1 MLRESAELRQVVLL
15 KDIPDLTE
23 IKLNSETRAPLVE
36 GVKRKISDVDK
47 RALEEAIRIKESVG
61 GEVIALSMGD
71 EKTKTALLE
80 AMAMGADSA
89 FIVDEPRFKD
99 VDANA
104 TCKVL
109 KKALDHIGEYDLVL
123 AGEMSLDSLGSQ
135 VGPRLAELTNLPLI
149 TYVKKLELS
158 ERKVKAVR
166 DLEDMDMVVEAELP
180 ALVRVVRE
188 INEPRIPS
196 LMNIMRAKKK
206 PQTIL
211 NAGSLGLKVDEVK
224 AQSYV
229 KILKVWA
236 PKVERKQIKIEAE
249 TVEEAAKKLASALKS
264 EGVLQ

>member
-1 MLRESAELRQVVLL
+1 MVLL

-47 RALEEAIRIKESVG
+47 RALEEAIRIKESFG
-61 GEVIALSMGD
+61 GEIMVLSLGN

-89 FIVDEPRFKD
+89 LIVDEPRFAD
-99 VDANA
+99 IDANA
-104 TCKVL
+104 TCIVL
-109 KKALDHIGEYDLVL
+109 KKALESIGEYDLVL
-123 AGEMSLDSLGSQ
+123 AGEMTLDSLGSQ
-135 VGPRLAELTNLPLI
+135 VGPRLSELINLPLI
-149 TYVKKLELS
+149 TYVKKLEFLNG
-158 ERKVKAVR
+158 KVKAVR

-180 ALVRVVRE
+180 ALVCVVRE

-206 PQTIL
+206 PQTVL
-211 NAGSLGLKVDEVK
+211 NADSLGVNVDEVK
-224 AQSYV
+224 AQSHV
-229 KILKVWA
+229 KLLKVWA
-236 PKVERKQIKIEAE
+236 PMVERKQIKIEAE
-249 TVEEAAKKLASALKS
+249 TVEAAAKKLAIALKS